1 MDAVRANR
9 ARVNASLTTA
19 GLRLISPNILSTS
32 SVEDGQK
39 GALSSAT
46 PASLGARVAWDA
58 TGECARS
65 VKARGSLADATAAK
79 AATRVWLCPRAV
91 PGHVTRHSRSD
102 LTLKS

>member
-1 MDAVRANR
+1 MAHGADARAARATAVDAVRANR

-32 SVEDGQK
+32 SVEGGQK

-65 VKARGSLADATAAK
+65 VKARGS
-79 AATRVWLCPRAV
+79 
-91 PGHVTRHSRSD
+91 
-102 LTLKS
+102 